1 MTEAQQTPAP
11 TGRWKRPVYLL
22 VVLGAL
28 VVVVIAW
35 FFTPTVRLAADDAPD
50 GYRTLTCANAGPS
63 RFGAP
68 TVNPG
73 QEVSGDPNMLTFN
86 TQVLKNDI
94 ESLRVDLACDQ
105 ARDGHTNT
113 LIVTTFAAGTA
124 IFLGYVGLWRRRD
137 GVITGRRG
145 AGEVRSS
152 AA

>member
-1 MTEAQQTPAP
+1 MTEAPQSPAP

-22 VVLGAL
+22 VVLAAL
-28 VVVVIAW
+28 AVVVVAW
-35 FFTPTVRLAADDAPD
+35 FFTPTVRLADDDASG

-73 QEVSGDPNMLTFN
+73 QEVSGDPTMLTFN

-113 LIVTTFAAGTA
+113 LIVATFAAGTA
-124 IFLGYVGLWRRRD
+124 IFFGYLALWRRRD
-137 GVITGRRG
+137 GALAGQRG
-145 AGEVRSS
+145 ADEVRSGE
-152 AA
+152 A